1 MLLCHF
7 DMKPFIVKTWTP
19 EFGFSREELLT
30 VPFWIKFPGLD
41 YKYWNKKG
49 LSKIGSL
56 VGKHIMVDQNIEK
69 RNGMNFARL
78 LVEVGMNAKRPDVV
92 LFRNERSKLIKQK
105 VIYDWKPILCS
116 YCSIY
121 GHAEEVCRIKK
132 KLAMEN
138 AEQHKEMNNVAQTEP
153 KNNKSNEQIPVNF
166 EQRKEETS
174 TRTDDYREQMVGIH
188 IPNKQ
193 KEVKLLCNEERVG
206 LVGLLETKIKSNRIE
221 KLANNMF
228 VGWKYLT
235 NLEYHYNGRI
245 WITWRP
251 DYYKVILMSM
261 LAQVIKCEVHH
272 IPLQMTFELCYVYAL
287 NTREERKDLWDKLVS
302 HSRRCTRP
310 WMVLGDFNSIL
321 KTEDII
327 GRNPVTWAE
336 VKDFH
341 NCVVECGLL
350 ELPAQGN
357 RYSWND
363 KHEEQRIFSKI
374 D

>member
-1 MLLCHF
+1 
-7 DMKPFIVKTWTP
+7 MKPFIVKTWTP
-19 EFGFSREELLT
+19 EFGFSRAELLT

-41 YKYWNKKG
+41 FKYWNKKG

-69 RNGMNFARL
+69 RNGMNFA
-78 LVEVGMNAKRPDVV
+78 
-92 LFRNERSKLIKQK
+92 
-105 VIYDWKPILCS
+105 S

-310 WMVLGDFNSIL
+310 WMVLGDFNTIL

-357 RYSWND
+357 RYYWND
-363 KHEEQRIFSKI
+363 KHEE
-374 D
+374 